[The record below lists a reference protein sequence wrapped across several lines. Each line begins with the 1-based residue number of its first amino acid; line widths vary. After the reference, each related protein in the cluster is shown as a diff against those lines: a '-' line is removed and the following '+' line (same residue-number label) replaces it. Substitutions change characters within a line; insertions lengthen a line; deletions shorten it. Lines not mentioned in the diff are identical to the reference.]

1 MVTFRYLIH
10 RSGHQLIRS
19 MKPSAANN
27 HSYEHWT
34 KEELIARLVDL
45 DDRVR
50 INNHNAK
57 EPSSE
62 IAPQKEF
69 NFSAHRVRKIA
80 LKFCYSG
87 WEYNGL
93 TFQKGPTP
101 LPTVEEVLF
110 QAMANLRLVDPAK
123 GFAGCGWERCGR
135 TDRGVSAAGQVMS
148 LWIRSAAADENDAVE
163 PDHDVSQQ
171 FEDDIVPSDDVL
183 EQAGTADGFPESSLL
198 SSSKAPTRPRS
209 EFHYVHLL
217 NRMLPPTI
225 RVLAWSPVSP
235 SFSARFKCRQRH
247 YKYFFSTEGLDLS
260 LMRDGAQRLVGEHDF
275 RNLCKVDPTKQITIF
290 HRRIVR
296 AEINPVAGERD
307 LCVLDLV
314 GTAFLYH
321 QVRHIMAILFL
332 IGTGLE
338 HPSVVSSLLNVD
350 PENLPS
356 PLSTKEDD
364 PPLEIVDR
372 KPIYQMADALPLMLW
387 DCMYTDADV
396 QWRTTPDGETCNEKR
411 GSGPELYD
419 QLHSIHNRSTIH
431 TVLDAHFLSATAVFY
446 PRAPVYFPRNQT
458 QIAPPPIIEVPL
470 GGGTFHRTGNYTPL
484 LRRKRMDSVEDLNA
498 RWRASRGE
506 RKFGI
511 KQLDAVEDDADE

>member
-1 MVTFRYLIH
+1 
-10 RSGHQLIRS
+10 
-19 MKPSAANN
+19 MKPSASKN

-34 KEELIARLVDL
+34 REELIARLVDL
-45 DDRVR
+45 DNRVP

-57 EPSSE
+57 DPSSK
-62 IAPQKEF
+62 IMPRKDF

-87 WEYNGL
+87 WEYNGV
-93 TFQKGPTP
+93 TFQKAPTP

-110 QAMANLRLVDPAK
+110 QAMAKTRLVDPAN

-135 TDRGVSAAGQVMS
+135 TDRGVSAAGQVVS
-148 LWIRSAAADENDAVE
+148 LWIRSAADGAADEDDAVE

-171 FEDDIVPSDDVL
+171 LEDVIVPSDDVL
-183 EQAGTADGFPESSLL
+183 EPAGIADDFPETSLL
-198 SSSKAPTRPRS
+198 SSSKALTRPKS
-209 EFHYVHLL
+209 EFHYVQLL
-217 NRMLPPTI
+217 NRILPPTI
-225 RVLAWSPVSP
+225 RVLAWSPVTP
-235 SFSARFKCRQRH
+235 TFSARFKCRRRH
-247 YKYFFSTEGLDLS
+247 YKYFFSSEGLDLS

-275 RNLCKVDPTKQITIF
+275 RNLCKLDPAKQMTIF
-290 HRRIVR
+290 HRRILR

-307 LCVLDLV
+307 VCVLDLV

-356 PLSTKEDD
+356 PLFTKEDD

-372 KPIYQMADALPLMLW
+372 KPSYQMADALPLMLW
-387 DCMYTDADV
+387 DCAYADSDV
-396 QWRTTPDGETCNEKR
+396 QWRTTPDGKACDEKR
-411 GSGPELYD
+411 GSGSELYD

-431 TVLDAHFLSATAVFY
+431 TVLDAHFLSAVAVLH

-458 QIAPPPIIEVPL
+458 QIALPPVIQVPL
-470 GGGTFHRTGNYTPL
+470 GGGAFHRNGNYTPL
-484 LRRKRMDSVEDLNA
+484 FRRKRMDSVEDLNA
-498 RWRASRGE
+498 RWRAGRGE
-506 RKFGI
+506 RKNGRM
-511 KQLDAVEDDADE
+511 QLDVVEDDADE